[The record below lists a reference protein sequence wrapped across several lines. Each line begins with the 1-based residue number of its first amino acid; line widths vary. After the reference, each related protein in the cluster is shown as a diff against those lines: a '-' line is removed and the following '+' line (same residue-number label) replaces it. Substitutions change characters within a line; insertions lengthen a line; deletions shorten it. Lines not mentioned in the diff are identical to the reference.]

1 LFEYS
6 ASLKNVR
13 GFCFRRLPP
22 HVVVS
27 YERVSP
33 PMGWFIPA
41 FSALGDEIM
50 ALMAC
55 MSAMS

>member
-1 LFEYS
+1 
-6 ASLKNVR
+6 
-13 GFCFRRLPP
+13 
-22 HVVVS
+22 
-27 YERVSP
+27 
-33 PMGWFIPA
+33 MGWFIPA